1 MSERDGHLP
10 PDRQTERT
18 RWELIAIMVIV
29 AVVLLGSF
37 AWRAFGH
44 HPASTDRTA
53 WNLSNQT
60 GGNRTSTSVVATPA
74 AVAPPHAP

>member
-1 MSERDGHLP
+1 MSEHDGHLP

-18 RWELIAIMVIV
+18 RWELIAIMVVV
-29 AVVLLGSF
+29 ALVLIGSF

-44 HPASTDRTA
+44 HPASKDRTA
-53 WNLSNQT
+53 WNLSNPT
-60 GGNRTSTSVVATPA
+60 GNRASTSVVATPS